1 MKPGGSRR
9 PFWVRFL
16 SAIPLLLTASLLPA
30 ASPTEYDVKLAYL
43 YNFTKFISWPD
54 SKFAAPD
61 APLNICVVGKLPE
74 TETTNSL
81 TQRKTR
87 NHPIAVLHLEHPAD
101 APCHI
106 LFLTRSASQRQLMA
120 ALQTAGPA
128 TLLVGET
135 RDFARDTGI
144 IGFVTDERHRI
155 RIEVNLEKARQQDLN
170 IRAQL
175 LEIARKVY
183 RDEEKS

>member
-1 MKPGGSRR
+1 MTATILGPVPERNPIAAHRILVACCQPHGIRCEAGVPVQLHQIHQLARQQ
-9 PFWVRFL
+9 VR
-16 SAIPLLLTASLLPA
+16 SAGR
-30 ASPTEYDVKLAYL
+30 
-43 YNFTKFISWPD
+43 
-54 SKFAAPD
+54 
-61 APLNICVVGKLPE
+61 PLNICVVGKLPE

-87 NHPIAVLHLEHPAD
+87 NHPIALLHLEQPTD

-120 ALQTAGPA
+120 ALQNTGPA

-183 RDEEKS
+183 RDEEPS

>member
-1 MKPGGSRR
+1 MKPGGSQL

-16 SAIPLLLTASLLPA
+16 SAIPLLLTAHLLSA
-30 ASPTEYDVKLAYL
+30 TAPTEYDVKLAYL

-54 SKFAAPD
+54 NRFPEPN

-74 TETTNSL
+74 TETTTSL

-87 NHPIAVLHLEHPAD
+87 NHPIALLHLEHPVD
-101 APCHI
+101 ASCHI
-106 LFLTRSASQRQLMA
+106 LFFTRNASQQQLMA
-120 ALQTAGPA
+120 ALQNTQPA

-135 RDFARDTGI
+135 RDFAKDTGI
-144 IGFVTDERHRI
+144 IGFVTDERNRI
-155 RIEVNLEKARQQDLN
+155 RIEVNLKKARQQDLN

-183 RDEEKS
+183 QDEEPS